1 MKPVLVSISFL
12 ALAACLVSS
21 IFCANYRISPETNKM
36 VLLAATIVW
45 FVVTPFW
52 MRRKNA

>member
-52 MRRKNA
+52 IRRKKA